1 MYVPIHTSVHHASIL
16 HREYEAA
23 LALKTQQEGEL
34 QKWADN
40 DPGKIDA
47 LRT

>member
-1 MYVPIHTSVHHASIL
+1 MYARTHQSIL
-16 HREYEAA
+16 HACIHREYEAA
-23 LALKTQQEGEL
+23 LALKAQQEGEL

-40 DPGKIDA
+40 DPSKIDA